1 VSKYDGLD
9 LPQLL
14 DLMHGIVTPEPVPW
28 FPATPGWWI
37 ALGWLFAVLLLAA
50 WQFARYRRRNR
61 YRRDALA
68 ELDVIAA
75 RKDID
80 PAESAQRIAAVLKR
94 TALVAYPRADVAAL
108 YGASW
113 ARFLTE
119 SADNDARIAE
129 AADRLATA
137 AYRPDADP
145 GVLAEPARR
154 WIRRHRA

>member
-1 VSKYDGLD
+1 VRQYDGLN

-14 DLMHGIVTPEPVPW
+14 DLMHGLAMPESVSW
-28 FPATPGWWI
+28 LPATPGWWI
-37 ALGWLFAVLLLAA
+37 ALGWLLAVAFIAA
-50 WQFARYRRRNR
+50 WQFARHRRRNS

-68 ELDVIAA
+68 ELDAITAE
-75 RKDID
+75 KQID

-108 YGASW
+108 YGADW
-113 ARFLTE
+113 ARFLTQ
-119 SADNDARIAE
+119 SADNDARIAA
-129 AADRLATA
+129 AADSLAAA

-145 GVLAEPARR
+145 DVLSEPARR

>member
-1 VSKYDGLD
+1 MSQYDGLN

-14 DLMHGIVTPEPVPW
+14 DLMHGLVMPEPVPW
-28 FPATPGWWI
+28 LPQTPGWWI
-37 ALGWLFAVLLLAA
+37 VLGWLLAVLLLAV
-50 WQFARYRRRNR
+50 WQLARRRRRNR

-68 ELDVIAA
+68 ELDAITV
-75 RKDID
+75 RQDMD

-94 TALVAYPRADVAAL
+94 TALAAYPRADVAAL
-108 YGASW
+108 YGGDW
-113 ARFLTE
+113 ARFLSE
-119 SADNDARIAE
+119 SADNDPQITE

-145 GVLAEPARR
+145 EALAQPARR